1 MKNDIVSILIKEL
14 SSTFDP
20 KYRAIY
26 KCLAHLITEN
36 ILIKGSKLP
45 PHRQLADKINVTSVT
60 VSRAYKELER
70 NGLIIG
76 IIGKGTYVNDNKLAN
91 SNQDKF
97 QNYHP
102 SASSIDLSK
111 SSSIHTPEIR
121 SSISKVRNKV
131 RLTHLL
137 DDYLGE
143 YGPELGFTEHKQSG
157 LNWLLHSG
165 VKGNIDQ
172 IACTNGAQHA
182 LLCSLLMT
190 TNPGDT
196 IVADEFTYPGLI
208 QLCKQLGRKLVG
220 IASDESGMNPGVLS
234 DFCSCN
240 SCSAIYLCP
249 EIHNPTGL
257 IMPQS
262 RRKELVEV
270 CREYNLFIIED
281 SVFSVLSDANQQPIQ
296 AIAPERTMLIS
307 SLSKIFLPGLRVGY
321 LYFPENFKHKATD
334 VLRDSGWM
342 ASPVNHQMASV
353 LIDDGQAFEL
363 LSIQK
368 EEILRRK
375 KLVEGYLENIQYT
388 TSKYSPHYY
397 LQLPEH
403 KKASAVVDD
412 LKQAGIFALTCAS
425 FSVSKKN
432 RDRFVRVSIS
442 CPGDD
447 AELMFAFE
455 TLKNTISTQ

>member
-1 MKNDIVSILIKEL
+1 MENDIVSILIKEL

-26 KCLAHLITEN
+26 KCLARLIKEN
-36 ILIKGSKLP
+36 ILIRGSKLP

-60 VSRAYKELER
+60 VSRAYKELEKQ
-70 NGLIIG
+70 GLITG
-76 IIGKGTYVNDNKLAN
+76 VVGKGTFVNDAKNTNNAE
-91 SNQDKF
+91 DKF
-97 QNYHP
+97 INYHS
-102 SASSIDLSK
+102 SAGSIDLSK
-111 SSSIHTPEIR
+111 SSGIHT
-121 SSISKVRNKV
+121 SDVVTSISTVRNEV
-131 RLTHLL
+131 SLTNLF

-143 YGPELGFTEHKQSG
+143 YGPELGFTEHRQSG
-157 LNWLLHSG
+157 LNWLSHSG
-165 VKGNIDQ
+165 LKGDINQ

-190 TNPGDT
+190 TNSGDT

-220 IASDESGMNPGVLS
+220 IASDESGMIPGELS

-249 EIHNPTGL
+249 QIQNPTGL
-257 IMPQS
+257 IMPVS
-262 RRKELVEV
+262 RRKQLAEICQEH
-270 CREYNLFIIED
+270 NLFIIED
-281 SVFSVLSDANQQPIQ
+281 TVFGVLSEVNHPPVQ
-296 AIAPERTMLIS
+296 AIAPERTMLLS

-321 LYFPENFKHKATD
+321 LYFPGNFKQKTTD
-334 VLRDSGWM
+334 VLRDTGWM
-342 ASPVNHQMASV
+342 ASPVNHQVASV
-353 LIDDGQAFEL
+353 LIDSGRAFEL
-363 LSIQK
+363 LNIQK
-368 EEILRRK
+368 KEILRRK
-375 KLVEGYLENIQYT
+375 KLAEDYLDNIQYT

-403 KKASAVVDD
+403 KKASSVVAN

-432 RDRFVRVSIS
+432 RDRFIRVSIS
-442 CPGDD
+442 CPDDD
-447 AELMFAFE
+447 AELIFAFNA
-455 TLKNTISTQ
+455 LKDEILS